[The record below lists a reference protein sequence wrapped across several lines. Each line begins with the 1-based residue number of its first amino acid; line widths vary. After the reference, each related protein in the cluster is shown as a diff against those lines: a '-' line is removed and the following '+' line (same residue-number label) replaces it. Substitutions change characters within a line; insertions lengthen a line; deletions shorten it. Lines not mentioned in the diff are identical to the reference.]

1 MILMKIVVVIL
12 FKTNIINSMNIK
24 LESILNNMQQRNMIE
39 EYYPDSIIDKY
50 NIKYNIVFNRGD
62 EDDFLFVDKDYYYY
76 YIYLCVFRI

>member
-1 MILMKIVVVIL
+1 
-12 FKTNIINSMNIK
+12 MNIK
-24 LESILNNMQQRNMIE
+24 LESILNNIQQRNMIE

-62 EDDFLFVDKDYYYY
+62 VDDFLFVDRDYYYY